1 MQVRPR
7 EHRPS
12 RESLRDWNWRL
23 SYEGLTWV
31 SGRSR
36 FPHWEEDAN
45 RRKFSTPSGGA
56 PLTWRTTRRIGRTRH
71 LRLPVL
77 RQTGGYPETGFWEV
91 PKSVS
96 KMPTR
101 VNSLRPNPRLLIA
114 LHSPNALPQ
123 TGLRMCLPEK
133 SRTLTAFGAEQSVLC
148 SPVCLG
154 IIAKYGHFLRIS
166 EEVGPTFSA
175 VQTTW
180 RRERDSNPRYSFAA
194 LSLDISVSCR

>member
-1 MQVRPR
+1 VCC
-7 EHRPS
+7 
-12 RESLRDWNWRL
+12 
-23 SYEGLTWV
+23 
-31 SGRSR
+31 
-36 FPHWEEDAN
+36 
-45 RRKFSTPSGGA
+45 
-56 PLTWRTTRRIGRTRH
+56 
-71 LRLPVL
+71 
-77 RQTGGYPETGFWEV
+77 RQTGSYPETGLWEV

-96 KMPTR
+96 KMPTK

-114 LHSPNALPQ
+114 LHSPIALPQ

-180 RRERDSNPRYSFAA
+180 RRGRHSNPRYRSETCKTRRLRKLRGIMRFNTSPRLPAPHFDTA
-194 LSLDISVSCR
+194 KWCGSAKSLYAKLWRLCG